1 MRIVG
6 EGIKGSFKNVIVN
19 RPWGYF
25 GLYSDNEKC
34 TTKILYIKPGQCL
47 SMQLHIK
54 RAQFYLLLDDDFTV
68 EYSTK
73 PVPFEMF
80 SDTKE
85 VVKWF
90 DSHHEIY
97 VGKAGSMF
105 GFEKRTIHR
114 IIYNGYN
121 DYGRCLDL
129 AFGENDEEDII
140 RLDDQYGR

>member
-1 MRIVG
+1 MRITQ
-6 EGIKGSFKNVIVN
+6 EGIIGNFKNINVA

-34 TTKILYIKPGQCL
+34 TTKILYIRSGQCL

-73 PVPFEMF
+73 PVPPYMIGDIE
-80 SDTKE
+80 E
-85 VVKWF
+85 IPKWF
-90 DSHHEIY
+90 NSHHEIY
-97 VGKAGSMF
+97 EGKAGIMF

-114 IIYNGYN
+114 IIYNGRN
-121 DYGRCLDL
+121 EYGRCLDL